1 MRIGFRSPDDLTGLL
16 VDRENDRAISR
27 SATQSTRRGPWGEP
41 AKAVDQPH
49 IAADNDQVSFDIRC
63 VAGALRDKTRDRE
76 IVHIILS
83 PDQLP
88 GEAVQFGQVA
98 GHVIE
103 VDISTV
109 DGRSGRDAALGI
121 ACRSRVGCC
130 LVDPLDPESTHA
142 LVVDRPPLETP
153 GILQINSFR
162 ERRNLYRQQQQGET
176 LPALRGRET
185 EHECLRGHVEKCC
198 KGSSRRLAEKYM
210 PWVRR
215 CVRAN
220 ACMNLHPA
228 IGKSI
233 LLPCLYA
240 GPECAVQRGER
251 VRSADQ
257 SKHAMLPP
265 KSDVRKP
272 KANSDFNIV
281 HRRRSWRTCSGS
293 RVSRC
298 ALHG

>member
-16 VDRENDRAISR
+16 IDRENDGAVSR
-27 SATQSTRRGPWGEP
+27 SATQSARPGPRGEP

-49 IAADNDQVSFDIRC
+49 IAADNDQVS
-63 VAGALRDKTRDRE
+63 
-76 IVHIILS
+76 
-83 PDQLP
+83 
-88 GEAVQFGQVA
+88 

-130 LVDPLDPESTHA
+130 LVDPLDPELTHG
-142 LVVDRPPLETP
+142 LVVDRPPVETP

-176 LPALRGRET
+176 LPALHGRET
-185 EHECLRGHVEKCC
+185 EHKCLRGHVEKCC
-198 KGSSRRLAEKYM
+198 KGSWRRLAAKYV
-210 PWVRR
+210 PWVRG
-215 CVRAN
+215 CVSAN

-240 GPECAVQRGER
+240 GPECAVQRG
-251 VRSADQ
+251 SA
-257 SKHAMLPP
+257 
-265 KSDVRKP
+265 
-272 KANSDFNIV
+272 
-281 HRRRSWRTCSGS
+281 
-293 RVSRC
+293 
-298 ALHG
+298 

>member
-16 VDRENDRAISR
+16 IDRENDGAVSR
-27 SATQSTRRGPWGEP
+27 SATQSARRGPRGEP

-49 IAADNDQVSFDIRC
+49 IASDNDQVSFDIRR

-76 IVHIILS
+76 IVHVILS

-103 VDISTV
+103 VEIATV
-109 DGRSGRDAALGI
+109 DGRSGRDAALGT

-130 LVDPLDPESTHA
+130 LVDPLAPELAHG
-142 LVVDRPPLETP
+142 LVVDRPSPETP
-153 GILQINSFR
+153 GIQQINSFR

-176 LPALRGRET
+176 LPALHGGET
-185 EHECLRGHVEKCC
+185 EHESLRGHVEKCC
-198 KGSSRRLAEKYM
+198 KGSWRRLAAENV
-210 PWVRR
+210 PWVRSR
-215 CVRAN
+215 ISAN

-233 LLPCLYA
+233 LLPAYA
-240 GPECAVQRGER
+240 GSECA
-251 VRSADQ
+251 
-257 SKHAMLPP
+257 
-265 KSDVRKP
+265 
-272 KANSDFNIV
+272 
-281 HRRRSWRTCSGS
+281 
-293 RVSRC
+293 
-298 ALHG
+298 